1 MRAFARASPF
11 PGVKNQ
17 LALRGLNEPLDG
29 PLSSIG
35 TLHSEESPSQ
45 FGPGVPLKRR
55 GGSIAGMYRNA
66 ASALPL
72 ANFNARGNAMS
83 QLRYV
88 GNDAHQT
95 AAVS

>member
-55 GGSIAGMYRNA
+55 GGVNRRHVPQCCFRAPPCE
-66 ASALPL
+66 LQC
-72 ANFNARGNAMS
+72 ARKC
-83 QLRYV
+83 
-88 GNDAHQT
+88 D
-95 AAVS
+95 VSTPIRGK